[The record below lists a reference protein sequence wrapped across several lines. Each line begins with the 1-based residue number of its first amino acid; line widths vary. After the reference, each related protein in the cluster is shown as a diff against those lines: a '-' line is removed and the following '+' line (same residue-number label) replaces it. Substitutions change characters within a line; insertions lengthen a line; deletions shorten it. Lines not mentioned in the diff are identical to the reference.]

1 MYEMDKE
8 KVGTLIADLR
18 KERGL
23 TQRELAQQLFV
34 SDKAV
39 SKWERGLAMPD
50 VTLLIPLSESLG
62 ITVTELLEGRRLT
75 AAEPMRVEQ
84 VEEIVKKA
92 ISLPETGQCLG
103 VSIGKRAA
111 IYFGGLALAIIEV
124 LLLLYLGHTVEELS
138 VWVFTGDLLGIIF
151 GAYFWLFAKERLPRF
166 YDENALSFYADGI
179 FRMNL
184 PGVRFS
190 NANWP
195 YILRAARW
203 SCLLMPCLLPA
214 AYKLACRLL
223 PSGVFFPI
231 FLYIELFLILGGL
244 FIPVYIVAKK
254 YDHP

>member
-23 TQRELAQQLFV
+23 TQKELAKQLFV

-92 ISLPETGQCLG
+92 ITLPDTGQSL
-103 VSIGKRAA
+103 SMSLGKRIG
-111 IYFGGLALAIIEV
+111 IYLGGLLLAVLEV
-124 LLLLYLGHTVEELS
+124 LLLLYLGHTVEEFAT
-138 VWVFTGDLLGIIF
+138 WVLTGQLLGIIF
-151 GAYFWLFAKERLPRF
+151 GAYFWLFVKERLPRF
-166 YDENALSFYADGI
+166 YDENPLSFYSDGI
-179 FRMNL
+179 FKIQM
-184 PGVRFS
+184 PGMHFN

-195 YILRAARW
+195 HIVRTVRW
-203 SCLLMPCLLPA
+203 YCILMPCLLPLV
-214 AYKLACRLL
+214 YELACKLL
-223 PSGVFFPI
+223 PPGILFLI

-244 FIPVYIVAKK
+244 FIPIYIVAKK
-254 YDHP
+254 YEHP

>member
-8 KVGTLIADLR
+8 KVGTLIAALR

-23 TQRELAQQLFV
+23 TQKELAQQLFV

-62 ITVTELLEGRRLT
+62 ITVTELLEGRRFS

-92 ISLPETGQCLG
+92 ICLPEIGQSLSM
-103 VSIGKRAA
+103 SIGKRVC
-111 IYFGGLALAIIEV
+111 IYFGGLLLAALEV
-124 LLLLYLGHTVEELS
+124 LWLVYLGHTGEELS
-138 VWVFTGDLLGIIF
+138 VWILTGDLLGIIF
-151 GAYFWLFAKERLPRF
+151 GAYFWLFAKERLPHF

-214 AYKLACRLL
+214 AYELACRLL
-223 PSGVFFPI
+223 PSGLFFLA

-244 FIPVYIVAKK
+244 FIPIYVAAKK
-254 YDHP
+254 YSKP

>member
-8 KVGTLIADLR
+8 KVGALIAALR

-23 TQRELAQQLFV
+23 TQKELAQELFV

-92 ISLPETGQCLG
+92 ITLPDTRQSLSM
-103 VSIGKRAA
+103 SIGKRIC

-124 LLLLYLGHTVEELS
+124 LLLLYLGHTVEEFTT
-138 VWVFTGDLLGIIF
+138 WVLGGQLMGIIF
-151 GAYFWLFAKERLPRF
+151 GAYFWLFVKERLPRF
-166 YDENALSFYADGI
+166 YDENPLNYYTHGI
-179 FRMNL
+179 FRIHV
-184 PGVRFS
+184 PGVHFN

-195 YILRAARW
+195 YIVRTIRW
-203 SCLLMPCLLPA
+203 YCVLMPCSLPPV
-214 AYKLACRLL
+214 YELACRLI
-223 PSGVFFPI
+223 PVEFFFG
-231 FLYIELFLILGGL
+231 FLQIYLFIVLGGL
-244 FIPVYIVAKK
+244 FIPIYIAAKK